1 METNNSQKT
10 IYQAYEEIKAR
21 EINELVTALRQ
32 HGGKFHFG
40 PDSGADQ
47 PYIMINYDEPQDV
60 SVNHVYLNDSTPVVV
75 VKGYNDYEPWEVPLE
90 DIAYGHIDFI
100 TSSVLSSTV

>member
-47 PYIMINYDEPQDV
+47 PYIMINHDEPQDV
-60 SVNHVYLNDSTPVVV
+60 SVNHVYLHDSTPVVV